1 MAMDFWATNEHK
13 VKYKT
18 NKKLSGLDSK
28 KMILYAKI
36 LNFIDTKMTNL
47 CQKQRNKI

>member
-18 NKKLSGLDSK
+18 NKKISNLDSR
-28 KMILYAKI
+28 KMVLYAKI
-36 LNFIDTKMTNL
+36 LNFIDKKISHIYH
-47 CQKQRNKI
+47 KQFE